1 MALIGESDSRP
12 GLIGYEETNKPLYSE
27 IEVETSKRILKEY
40 EQKQPETI
48 LDLTLN
54 EIVENTVDM
63 VGNFSNEYLLKVNE
77 VNLESKLYGED
88 QENFFANLQK
98 YLVAFMLYLG
108 EKNNLLYFGIIL
120 VILSIII
127 YFFNISSK

>member
-1 MALIGESDSRP
+1 MALIGETDSRP

-27 IEVETSKRILKEY
+27 IETEQTRRILQEY
-40 EQKQPETI
+40 EQKEPDTI

-54 EIVENTVDM
+54 EIIENTVEM
-63 VGNFSNEYLLKVNE
+63 VGNFSNDYILKVHE
-77 VNLESKLYGED
+77 VNLESKLYGEEESSLD
-88 QENFFANLQK
+88 NIKK

-108 EKNNLLYFGIIL
+108 DKNNLLYFGIIL

>member
-1 MALIGESDSRP
+1 MRP

-27 IEVETSKRILKEY
+27 FEIETTEKILKEY

-54 EIVENTVDM
+54 EIVENTVEM

-77 VNLESKLYGED
+77 VNLESKLYGE
-88 QENFFANLQK
+88 E
-98 YLVAFMLYLG
+98 
-108 EKNNLLYFGIIL
+108 EKI
-120 VILSIII
+120 
-127 YFFNISSK
+127 